1 MKYRFDS
8 CWRYQPRPPL
18 RRKGGFFL
26 PRAQFPDA
34 QFDDSPVPPKRP
46 PFGPKRKRLVFRLEP
61 DAARI
66 EACCLPHSTPGAG
79 GRRLCARFPMRAQSD
94 AMTRKPC
101 PPPHSGGGAMPRAE
115 RIAGWAG
122 ARFFFSP
129 PPLFFSRPLFI
140 PSSAPPPS
148 FRWMLRVG
156 PSTGDAIR
164 SAARQGSSDGKTP
177 SADHR
182 SVPTSWRK
190 SSARQSGCL
199 CKPTTQINA
208 ANQAA
213 LDQGHAALAIHN
225 RFAPAAGAAQRR
237 AACLERPCFPTLS
250 DNAWARCGRRLE
262 SRRRRR
268 GIRRGEEGRKRLR
281 LAKPPKPP
289 KPPKPIRADDQG
301 GRE

>member
-1 MKYRFDS
+1 MLPPPFNAGRGRSSPLRALSHAGAKRRHD
-8 CWRYQPRPPL
+8 PEALPAPPL
-18 RRKGGFFL
+18 
-26 PRAQFPDA
+26 
-34 QFDDSPVPPKRP
+34 
-46 PFGPKRKRLVFRLEP
+46 
-61 DAARI
+61 
-66 EACCLPHSTPGAG
+66 
-79 GRRLCARFPMRAQSD
+79 
-94 AMTRKPC
+94 
-101 PPPHSGGGAMPRAE
+101 GGGWSNASGRKNRRMGRSP
-115 RIAGWAG
+115 
-122 ARFFFSP
+122 FFFP

-213 LDQGHAALAIHN
+213 LGQGHAALAIHN

-237 AACLERPCFPTLS
+237 AACLERPCFPTPS
-250 DNAWARCGRRLE
+250 DNAWARHGRRLE

-281 LAKPPKPP
+281 SAKPPKPP
-289 KPPKPIRADDQG
+289 KPPKPIRADDRG

>member
-1 MKYRFDS
+1 
-8 CWRYQPRPPL
+8 
-18 RRKGGFFL
+18 
-26 PRAQFPDA
+26 
-34 QFDDSPVPPKRP
+34 
-46 PFGPKRKRLVFRLEP
+46 
-61 DAARI
+61 
-66 EACCLPHSTPGAG
+66 
-79 GRRLCARFPMRAQSD
+79 
-94 AMTRKPC
+94 
-101 PPPHSGGGAMPRAE
+101 MPRAE

-122 ARFFFSP
+122 ARFFFPP

-140 PSSAPPPS
+140 PSSAPPPA

-164 SAARQGSSDGKTP
+164 GAARQGSSDGKTP

-225 RFAPAAGAAQRR
+225 RFAAAAGVTQRQ

-281 LAKPPKPP
+281 SAKPP
-289 KPPKPIRADDQG
+289 KPPKPIRADENETVG
-301 GRE
+301 LTLIAGSERFRKTFAFGRWMRETDKMRAFRLSARRRKSYTLFSVFITIAA

>member
-1 MKYRFDS
+1 MTRPFRPS
-8 CWRYQPRPPL
+8 GRPSAQNANGSSFAPNPTPRGSRHVAPPFNAGRGRSSPLRALSHAGAKRRHDPEALPAPPL
-18 RRKGGFFL
+18 GGGVEQCL
-26 PRAQFPDA
+26 
-34 QFDDSPVPPKRP
+34 
-46 PFGPKRKRLVFRLEP
+46 GPKESPDGPEPVF
-61 DAARI
+61 
-66 EACCLPHSTPGAG
+66 
-79 GRRLCARFPMRAQSD
+79 FP
-94 AMTRKPC
+94 
-101 PPPHSGGGAMPRAE
+101 
-115 RIAGWAG
+115 
-122 ARFFFSP
+122 P

-164 SAARQGSSDGKTP
+164 GAARQGSSDGKTP

-213 LDQGHAALAIHN
+213 LGQGHAALAIHN
-225 RFAPAAGAAQRR
+225 RFAAAAGVTQRR

-250 DNAWARCGRRLE
+250 DNAWARRGRRLE

-281 LAKPPKPP
+281 SA
-289 KPPKPIRADDQG
+289 KPPKPIRADDL
-301 GRE
+301 GRRSGQTRMRPLA

>member
-1 MKYRFDS
+1 M
-8 CWRYQPRPPL
+8 
-18 RRKGGFFL
+18 
-26 PRAQFPDA
+26 
-34 QFDDSPVPPKRP
+34 PPKREIQVRFLLAVP
-46 PFGPKRKRLVFRLEP
+46 TPAPFASQRGLFFCHAPNSPTPNSMTRPFRP
-61 DAARI
+61 SGRPSAQNANGSSFAPNPTPRGSRHV
-66 EACCLPHSTPGAG
+66 APHSTPGAG

-101 PPPHSGGGAMPRAE
+101 PPPPLGGGAMPRAE

-122 ARFFFSP
+122 ARFFP
-129 PPLFFSRPLFI
+129 PRPSFFSRPLFI
-140 PSSAPPPS
+140 SSSAPPPS

-164 SAARQGSSDGKTP
+164 GAARQGSSDGKTP

-208 ANQAA
+208 ANQAV
-213 LDQGHAALAIHN
+213 LGQGHAALAIHN
-225 RFAPAAGAAQRR
+225 RFAAAAGVTQRR

-250 DNAWARCGRRLE
+250 DNAWARRGRRLE

-281 LAKPPKPP
+281 SAKPP

-301 GRE
+301 RRE